1 MDFLESL
8 YPTTWA
14 KNGIDKILISLLDGL
29 VTSSYWICLIVGL
42 IGMLLY
48 IFGYEKGRNYPF
60 ISIGL
65 YFIINIIGSV
75 ILNAK

>member
-29 VTSSYWICLIVGL
+29 VTSSYWICLILGL